1 MSPRRITLFSGHYG
15 SGKTNLALDYALRLK
30 EEYPDVALAD
40 LDIVNP
46 YFRSKDSEAL
56 LAQKGIRM
64 IASPYAGSN
73 VDTPA
78 LPAEAYA
85 LIDDKRIRAVLDIG
99 GDDRG
104 ALALGRYAPAIL
116 EENDFDSFLVVNFF
130 RPLTRTAEEAAAV
143 MKEIEDAGKVPYT
156 GIINNSN
163 LGEQTTP
170 EMVLQSVEKAE
181 ELSRITG
188 LPLVKTT
195 VMPELYETLK
205 DQITNLEPVTL
216 LVHQSWAYKEE

>member
-1 MSPRRITLFSGHYG
+1 MSSRRITLFSGHYG

-130 RPLTRTAEEAAAV
+130 RPLTRTAEDAAAV
-143 MKEIEDAGKVPYT
+143 MREIEEAGKVPYT

-163 LGEQTTP
+163 LGEQTTA
-170 EMVLQSVEKAE
+170 EMVLDSVKKAE
-181 ELSRITG
+181 ELSRLTG
-188 LPLVKTT
+188 LPVIKTT
-195 VMPELYETLK
+195 VMPELYETLRN
-205 DQITNLEPVTL
+205 QITNLEPVTL

>member
-156 GIINNSN
+156 CIINNSN

>member
-143 MKEIEDAGKVPYT
+143 MKEIEDAGKVPFT

>member
-195 VMPELYETLK
+195 VIPELYETLK
-205 DQITNLEPVTL
+205 DQITNLEPVTV

>member
-1 MSPRRITLFSGHYG
+1 MSSRRITLFSGHYG

-130 RPLTRTAEEAAAV
+130 RPLTRTAEDAAAV
-143 MKEIEDAGKVPYT
+143 MREIEEAGKVPYT

-163 LGEQTTP
+163 LGEQTTA
-170 EMVLQSVEKAE
+170 EMVLDSVKKAE
-181 ELSRITG
+181 ELSRLTG
-188 LPLVKTT
+188 LPVIKTT
-195 VMPELYETLK
+195 VMPELDEALRN
-205 DQITNLEPVTL
+205 QITNLEPVTL

>member
-1 MSPRRITLFSGHYG
+1 MSSRRITLFSGHYG

-130 RPLTRTAEEAAAV
+130 RPLTRTAEDAAAV
-143 MKEIEDAGKVPYT
+143 MREIEEAGKVPYT

-163 LGEQTTP
+163 KP
-170 EMVLQSVEKAE
+170 PPKWCWIPSKKRKNSPA
-181 ELSRITG
+181 
-188 LPLVKTT
+188 
-195 VMPELYETLK
+195 
-205 DQITNLEPVTL
+205 
-216 LVHQSWAYKEE
+216 

>member
-1 MSPRRITLFSGHYG
+1 MSSRRITLFSGHYG

-85 LIDDKRIRAVLDIG
+85 LIDDKRIRAFFHNP
-99 GDDRG
+99 
-104 ALALGRYAPAIL
+104 LALTHRLGVDQLVAVGKQYA
-116 EENDFDSFLVVNFF
+116 VH
-130 RPLTRTAEEAAAV
+130 
-143 MKEIEDAGKVPYT
+143 
-156 GIINNSN
+156 
-163 LGEQTTP
+163 
-170 EMVLQSVEKAE
+170 VEK
-181 ELSRITG
+181 
-188 LPLVKTT
+188 
-195 VMPELYETLK
+195 
-205 DQITNLEPVTL
+205 
-216 LVHQSWAYKEE
+216 